1 MYMSKHKNIKRKGY
15 DMITGSYNDSD
26 DNEEKEFVHEMEKIY
41 ERSLLLKADTEFNFK
56 QVTNLIKRLD
66 EANSVGLGVM
76 GEKVK
81 KELKVIIGRIKI
93 TINEVKKMDKEYE
106 ALSIRVNKFYGKELL
121 RPFTNI
127 SYLEGVVN
135 DILKEMDDGEEW
147 KNG

>member
-1 MYMSKHKNIKRKGY
+1 
-15 DMITGSYNDSD
+15 MITGSYDNSDNDD
-26 DNEEKEFVHEMEKIY
+26 KVQKEFVDKMEKIY

-66 EANSVGLGVM
+66 EANEIGLGVM

-81 KELKVIIGRIKI
+81 KELRVIIGRIKI

-106 ALSIRVNKFYGKELL
+106 ALSVRVNKFYGKELL
-121 RPFTNI
+121 RPFSNI
-127 SYLEGVVN
+127 SYLEGIVK